1 MKLQARI
8 KEAVDMK
15 NGTEPQSVIVEF
27 VGDKEK
33 QLFEV
38 LFYDLDPYREGIRKW
53 DIWELTIKWKSEVFT
68 DEKTGKKSYFT
79 YLICS
84 KAKPIVQMQK

>member
-8 KEAVDMK
+8 KEDPDLK
-15 NGTEPQSVIVEF
+15 NGNEPQSVIVEF
-27 VGDKEK
+27 VENKDK
-33 QLFEV
+33 QHFEV

-53 DIWELTIKWKSEVFT
+53 DIWELTIKWKSEVFE

-84 KAKPIVQMQK
+84 KVKPIVQMQK

>member
-1 MKLQARI
+1 MKLKAIIRESVEL
-8 KEAVDMK
+8 KK
-15 NGTEPQSVIVEF
+15 SNEPQSVIVEF
-27 VGDKEK
+27 VEDKEK
-33 QLFEV
+33 QHFEV
-38 LFYDLDPYREGIRKW
+38 LFFDLDPYREGIRKW

-84 KAKPIVQMQK
+84 KAKPVVQMQK

>member
-15 NGTEPQSVIVEF
+15 NGIAPQSVIVEF

-84 KAKPIVQMQK
+84 KAKPVVQMQK

>member
-8 KEAVDMK
+8 KEGVDMK

-38 LFYDLDPYREGIRKW
+38 LFYDLDPYKKMGY
-53 DIWELTIKWKSEVFT
+53 LGT
-68 DEKTGKKSYFT
+68 DY
-79 YLICS
+79 
-84 KAKPIVQMQK
+84 

>member
-8 KEAVDMK
+8 KEDPDLK
-15 NGTEPQSVIVEF
+15 KGNEPQSVIVEF
-27 VGDKEK
+27 VEDKDK
-33 QLFEV
+33 QHFEV
-38 LFYDLDPYREGIRKW
+38 LFYDLDPYRQGIRKW
-53 DIWELTIKWKSEVFT
+53 DICELTIKWKSEVFT